1 MKISKRISKGEQG
14 SYFKGVS
21 RWMKRNAIMLQSI
34 GATTLLMWPIVT
46 SIFVAESV
54 QHKWLGGGIIYF
66 VIVIMLWFFV
76 SITVEEIK
84 ERKRSKQR
92 EEDRLRHSQWLFEE
106 SLRRLD
112 KKLNK

>member
-1 MKISKRISKGEQG
+1 MKTNKTISKGEQG
-14 SYFKGVS
+14 SYFKSVS
-21 RWMKRNAIMLQSI
+21 RWMKRNATMLQSI
-34 GATTLLMWPIVT
+34 GATTLLMWPLVV

-66 VIVIMLWFFV
+66 VIVVTLWFFI

-106 SLRRLD
+106 SLRSLIN
-112 KKLNK
+112 KLNK